1 MVYPKII
8 CPFLSV
14 NQKNRSQFAKPLTP
28 PLSSVQI
35 PFQPP
40 RQKARQLLKRQQ
52 HQLSTST
59 SEEETDTDEVDN
71 PNKQSSGS
79 RKSRASS
86 QRYVIVSE
94 RQLYYYY
101 YYLKN
106 LLFLSV
112 NLLFLYII
120 ETHFSL
126 CVILLFTIN
135 VLNNQLVFR
144 KLEIIKVIKKICLK

>member
-1 MVYPKII
+1 MD
-8 CPFLSV
+8 
-14 NQKNRSQFAKPLTP
+14 QFSKPLTP
-28 PLSSVQI
+28 SLFCSNNISTPSPESAPAPQKTTTPTLHFNKRRGNGHRRSG
-35 PFQPP
+35 QPQQAIERLAQVP
-40 RQKARQLLKRQQ
+40 RLQP
-52 HQLSTST
+52 
-59 SEEETDTDEVDN
+59 EVRN
-71 PNKQSSGS
+71 S
-79 RKSRASS
+79 
-86 QRYVIVSE
+86 VSE

-135 VLNNQLVFR
+135 DLNNQLVFR